1 MLYKKYKIVP
11 PERFSINVN
20 NLKFSDWC
28 RENRIKSIKFYRDTE
43 SRSHKS
49 IYDSGNKGELRLS
62 IDPNPTYLT
71 REDYL
76 VYTSEVIVKA
86 PKKTL
91 YDRLKKWFEKFLT
104 ILMAPW
110 YW

>member
-11 PERFSINVN
+11 PERFSIKVN

-28 RENRIKSIKFYRDTE
+28 RENKIKNIKFYRDTE
-43 SRSHKS
+43 SMSHKS
-49 IYDSGNKGELRLS
+49 VYNSGTKGGMVLS

-76 VYTSEVIVKA
+76 VYTSEVIVVKA

-91 YDRLKKWFEKFLT
+91 YDKLKSWFKKFLT
-104 ILMAPW
+104 TLMVPW
-110 YW
+110 

>member
-11 PERFSINVN
+11 PERFSIKVNN

-28 RENRIKSIKFYRDTE
+28 KENGIKNIKFYRDTE

-49 IYDSGNKGELRLS
+49 VYDSGTKGELRLS
-62 IDPNPTYLT
+62 IDPSPTYLT

-76 VYTSEVIVKA
+76 VYTSEVIVVKA

-110 YW
+110 